1 MSKIIFNAQMLNT
14 GRRIKAISG
23 RLGNFIF
30 RSYKNGKITAFYK
43 PKHVPL
49 SVQCAT
55 NMLAIMDQLR
65 EMTDQLGLYITSYNY
80 DEQP

>member
-1 MSKIIFNAQMLNT
+1 MSKIIFNAQMINT

-30 RSYKNGKITAFYK
+30 RSYKDGKITAYYS

>member
-1 MSKIIFNAQMLNT
+1 MINT

-30 RSYKNGKITAFYK
+30 RSYKDGKITAYYS

-55 NMLAIMDQLR
+55 NMRAIMDQLR
-65 EMTDQLGLYITSYNY
+65 EMTDQLGLYITSCNY

>member
-1 MSKIIFNAQMLNT
+1 MSKIIFNAQMINT

-30 RSYKNGKITAFYK
+30 RSYKNGKITAFYS

-55 NMLAIMDQLR
+55 NMLAIFDQLR
-65 EMTDQLGLYITSYNY
+65 EMTDQLGLHITSYNY